1 MNRLKTFLI
10 VAATLVVTAARASK
24 NHHDIVITIDGF
36 PAYEFEDPKT
46 PVPVLRKLAAGGVTG
61 KGMKISNPAVTW
73 PNHTT
78 IVTGVRPEKH
88 SVLFNGALVRPG
100 DDKPAFINGQLDKDD
115 LVKAKTVYD
124 FLHERGYRTAG
135 INWPCTR
142 NAKMLD
148 DNFPDVPQM
157 IRHTTPRLIEEL
169 VRGGEMKVGSD
180 LWFGTKAGK
189 DRDEIWTAAAC
200 NSIKRLKPNIL
211 FFHLLVVDGVQH
223 RFGPQS
229 PEAYEALGQADKNV
243 QKILDAVDAAGLR
256 DNTTIFIVADHGFD
270 KVEKWIHANAVLRNA
285 GLLEA
290 RDDDSISRARV
301 QAVPEGGTAFVYLNS
316 AKTTDADR
324 LKVIS
329 LLEKLEGVSKIV
341 LPTDYAKL
349 GLPQPVV
356 NPQAPDL
363 VLVAESGYSFANGTG
378 GETIS
383 KKDRTT
389 GSHGYLAE
397 NPKMNALF
405 IVAGR
410 GIEPGRKIDLVEN
423 IDIAST
429 AAFLLGETYPHGDGK
444 ILKQIFTDKFLSDE
458 QK

>member
-10 VAATLVVTAARASK
+10 LAATLVVTIARAST
-24 NHHDIVITIDGF
+24 NHHVIVITIDGF
-36 PAYEFEDPKT
+36 PAYEFEDMKT

-61 KGMKISNPAVTW
+61 KGMKVSTPAVTW

-78 IVTGVRPEKH
+78 IVSGVRPEKH

-100 DDKPAFINGQLDKDD
+100 DGKPAFINGHLDKDE
-115 LVKAKTVYD
+115 LIKAPTIYD
-124 FLHERGYRTAG
+124 FFHGRGYRTAA

-142 NAKMLD
+142 NAKTLD

-157 IRHTTPRLIEEL
+157 IQYTTPRLIEEL
-169 VRGGEMKVGSD
+169 VRSGDMKVGSD
-180 LWFGTKAGK
+180 LWFATKAGK
-189 DRDEIWTAAAC
+189 ERDAIWTAAAC
-200 NSIKRLKPNIL
+200 NSIQRLKPNLL

-229 PEAYEALGQADKNV
+229 PEAYEALGMADKNL

-256 DNTTIFIVADHGFD
+256 ESTTIFVVADHGFA
-270 KVEKWIHANAVLRNA
+270 KVEKSIHANAVLRKA

-290 RDDDSISRARV
+290 RDDGSIARACV
-301 QAVPEGGTAFVYLNS
+301 QTIPEGGIAFVYLDS
-316 AKTTDADR
+316 SKTAEEDR

-329 LLEKLEGVSKIV
+329 LFEKQEGVSKI
-341 LPTDYAKL
+341 LRPEDYSKF
-349 GLPQPVV
+349 GLPQPAV

-363 VLVAESGYSFANGTG
+363 VLMAQDGYSFANGTG

-383 KKDRTT
+383 KNARTT
-389 GSHGYLAE
+389 GSHGYVSD

-410 GIEPGRKIDLVEN
+410 GIERGRKIDLVEN
-423 IDIAST
+423 IDIAPT
-429 AAFLLGETYPHGDGK
+429 AAFLLGETYPHGAGK
-444 ILKQIFTDKFLSDE
+444 ILKQIFTDKFLADE

>member
-1 MNRLKTFLI
+1 MKFLKIVLIIGGFLAI
-10 VAATLVVTAARASK
+10 SVAQAST
-24 NHHDIVITIDGF
+24 NHHVIVITIDGF

-46 PVPVLRKLAAGGVTG
+46 PIPLLRKLAASGVTG
-61 KGMKISNPAVTW
+61 KGMKVSNPSVTW

-100 DDKPAFINGQLDKDD
+100 DEKPASINGHLDKAD
-115 LVKAKTVYD
+115 LVKAPTIYD

-142 NAKMLD
+142 NSKTLD

-157 IRHTTPRLIEEL
+157 IQYTTPRLIQEL
-169 VRGGEMKVGSD
+169 VHSGDLKVGSD
-180 LWFGTKAGK
+180 LWFATQAGK
-189 DRDEIWTAAAC
+189 ERDEIWTAAAC

-256 DNTTIFIVADHGFD
+256 ESTTIFIVADHGFE
-270 KVEKWIHANAVLRNA
+270 KVEKSVHANAVLRKA

-290 RDDDSISRARV
+290 RDDGSISRARV

-316 AKTTDADR
+316 PKTADADR

-329 LLEKLEGVSKIV
+329 LFEKHEGISKIV
-341 LPTDYAKL
+341 MPADYSKL
-349 GLPQPVV
+349 GLPQPAA

-363 VLVAESGYSFANGTG
+363 VLVAQSGYSFANGTG
-378 GETIS
+378 DETIS
-383 KKDRTT
+383 QKTRIT

-397 NPKMNALF
+397 NPKMNAVF
-405 IVAGR
+405 IAAGR
-410 GIEPGRKIDLVEN
+410 GIQPGRKIELVEN
-423 IDIAST
+423 IDIAPT
-429 AAFLLGETYPHGDGK
+429 AAFLLGENYPHADGK

-458 QK
+458 RK